1 MNASAK
7 YVPLGQRFRSPIVAM
22 NAQLSSNHCAI
33 FRGRRAQ
40 LKNRWVSC
48 RFESRALS
56 QAVSNVRSSTVLLRK
71 TRVCHWRP
79 GEGVSLGSQLC
90 YEGRMTRFPRGIAF
104 LLGAGLLV
112 TAAGCGRLGR
122 AKPSSEDDKTLYALG
137 LLLGRNISVFNL
149 TAHELELVEA
159 GLSDSVLK
167 KTPAVELDKYG
178 PKVDAL
184 ARARSLARVG
194 IEKQQAVKVIEAAA
208 REPGAV
214 KLPSGLVF
222 RSTKPGTGELPGA
235 SDRVKVNYEGRLPD
249 GKVFDSSKKR
259 GQPATFPLTG
269 VIKCWTEGLGRMK
282 VGEQAVLTCP
292 SDVAYGD
299 GGRPPDIPG
308 GATLIFD
315 VELLG
320 IEKATPPPATP
331 PPAAAPPSPHP

>member
-1 MNASAK
+1 MTK
-7 YVPLGQRFRSPIVAM
+7 SPRGVAVLVGLVLV
-22 NAQLSSNHCAI
+22 A
-33 FRGRRAQ
+33 
-40 LKNRWVSC
+40 
-48 RFESRALS
+48 
-56 QAVSNVRSSTVLLRK
+56 SSTG
-71 TRVCHWRP
+71 C
-79 GEGVSLGSQLC
+79 S
-90 YEGRMTRFPRGIAF
+90 RF
-104 LLGAGLLV
+104 
-112 TAAGCGRLGR
+112 GR
-122 AKPSSEDDKTLYALG
+122 AKPSSDDDKTLYALG

-149 TAHELELVEA
+149 TAHELDLVQA
-159 GLSDSVLK
+159 GLSDSVLGK
-167 KTPAVELDKYG
+167 PTAVELDKFG

-184 ARARSLARVG
+184 ARTRSLARVG
-194 IEKQQAVKVIEAAA
+194 IEKEQAKKVLESAA

-214 KLPSGLVF
+214 KSGSGMVF
-222 RSTKPGTGELPGA
+222 RSTKAGTGAVPVA
-235 SDRVKVNYEGRLPD
+235 ADRVKVHYEGRLAN

-320 IEKATPPPATP
+320 IEKETAQPGQPPTAPTP
-331 PPAAAPPSPHP
+331 PPSPHAH